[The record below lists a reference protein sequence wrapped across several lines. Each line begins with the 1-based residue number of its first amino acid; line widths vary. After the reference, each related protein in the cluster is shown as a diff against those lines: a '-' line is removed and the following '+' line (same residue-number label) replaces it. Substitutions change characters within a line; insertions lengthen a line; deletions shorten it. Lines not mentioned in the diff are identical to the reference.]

1 MITFMRNKD
10 DFTFNMT
17 SDEELVEY
25 LNDHKMKSHQELVED
40 SIVEKLDKIA
50 YHLEVISTILVQE
63 RTDRLVAEMM
73 RDATSG
79 ELKSINDYIA
89 SISKP
94 TGVDF
99 NEEIPNND

>member
-1 MITFMRNKD
+1 MRNKD

-25 LNDHKMKSHQELVED
+25 LNGHKMKSHQELVED

-50 YHLEVISTILVQE
+50 YQLEVISTILVQE
-63 RTDRLVAEMM
+63 RTDRLVSEMM
-73 RDATSG
+73 RDATS
-79 ELKSINDYIA
+79 EESKSANGYIE

>member
-1 MITFMRNKD
+1 MQNKA

-17 SDEELVEY
+17 SDEELVAF
-25 LNDHKMKSHQELVED
+25 LNGHKMKSHQELAED

-50 YHLEVISTILVQE
+50 YQLEVISTILVQE
-63 RTDRLVAEMM
+63 RTDRLVSEMM
-73 RDATSG
+73 RDATSE
-79 ELKSINDYIA
+79 ELKSTHDYME

-99 NEEIPNND
+99 NEEIPDND